1 MPFNSYTFIILFLP
15 LTVVLFHAIKQHL
28 GQVPALAL
36 LVTAS
41 GIFYGWWNPSYL
53 LLLAASIGTNY
64 GLGKLLVHRKRSAI
78 LIAGVAFNLAL
89 LGYFKY
95 ADFFVTTMNALVGSE
110 WVLLGVVLPLTIS
123 FFTFQQIA
131 FLVDTFRGTV
141 IPGSLLEYIAFV
153 AFSPS

>member
-1 MPFNSYTFIILFLP
+1 MLFNSYTFIILFLP
-15 LTVVLFHAIKQHL
+15 LTVVLFYAIKQHL

-64 GLGKLLVHRKRSAI
+64 GLGKLLVHRKRRAI

-110 WVLLGVVLPLTIS
+110 WVLLGVVLPLAIS

-131 FLVDTFRGTV
+131 FLVNTFRGTV
-141 IPGSLLEYIAFV
+141 IPGSLLEYMAFV